1 MIGRFEQFNIFGF
14 RCESRVHNLL
24 GEKGESLWLLS
35 IFSLAAILWNIN
47 QNPLLTLFSYVF
59 NQHFVFITKNCT
71 QLLSLNYKSVFLKAA
86 GSFSSKLFTFQL
98 YQRRLVSKE
107 VIWALTRIVVF

>member
-1 MIGRFEQFNIFGF
+1 MAALLPDMAPACWFSGIFLKLANTTYLLAGSFAATNIAQVVSDQWAGMIGRFEQFNIFGF

-47 QNPLLTLFSYVF
+47 QNPLLTLFSYLF
-59 NQHFVFITKNCT
+59 NQHFVFI
-71 QLLSLNYKSVFLKAA
+71 S
-86 GSFSSKLFTFQL
+86 
-98 YQRRLVSKE
+98 
-107 VIWALTRIVVF
+107 